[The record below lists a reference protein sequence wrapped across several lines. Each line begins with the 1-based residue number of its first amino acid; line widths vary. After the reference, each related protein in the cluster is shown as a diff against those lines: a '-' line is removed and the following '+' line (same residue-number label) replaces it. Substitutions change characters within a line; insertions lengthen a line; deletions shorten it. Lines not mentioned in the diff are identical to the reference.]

1 MAYEYGVNLKLDS
14 AKALKDIDAL
24 LAKLKEV
31 EKTAGKVKLKVSA
44 TNDIDKQQRAAL
56 KSIQKMQAEEEKLAV
71 KRQLNEQKIAQAQN
85 KTATQQ
91 RVNAQKVAQ
100 AEEKTS
106 NQRIKNAQKV
116 AREEQKA
123 NAEAMKGAS
132 EVQRANERLKQEK
145 QRTAQESIRTAR
157 QEEQLAQQTLR
168 TKQQEIALLQKILRL
183 KQQAES
189 QQQKS
194 NLTTTIGNG
203 LISAGGALTNIGR
216 LGYNVTNS
224 LREVQSTA
232 SRFVNTMLNYAER
245 VGNQLLSYAE
255 NIASSALEQYKTLET
270 AEIGFG
276 NFFSGDPKEFVRELR
291 KHAEDMPGVGAQD
304 LVQGVQY
311 VAPQAGGNSA
321 LALAGAEGVM
331 KAILYS
337 GNSPS
342 QWGANALQ
350 NIQQIASGA
359 FTYQDIKQM
368 LRAMPTITKLLAETE
383 HGKEL
388 LDNGAITTEKMK
400 AYVKKYGES
409 ALLQL
414 FAEIGEKS
422 SAADIYN
429 KYAET
434 FAGVTEHAAE
444 VMKNAWNDAME
455 KNNVYK
461 TVQNFITKVS
471 DSGMLGKIF
480 DKLGEAIGNVFD
492 WLQRNE
498 TRITSLLKDAMG
510 FLKEI
515 GQALGDVVSDLA
527 KYLGIL
533 NGDGTLNN
541 EGLRKVLRQVSDF
554 IKGVIKG
561 FGEGLKT
568 LGDIVKWVAEHLGT
582 DGWEK
587 LGHILGLIASPL
599 GKVVLMFG
607 SLFSAVTQI
616 AGNMMTLFGG
626 SLKNG
631 GLAGTAFSAAG
642 KAYSTA
648 TAGAEVGAFATKMK
662 GATAAITTFIGKVMK
677 AVAVG
682 GIIWSVTQAAGELV
696 KSLKLFGDQSETVGG
711 IVKQVGEVVAFTV
724 TGAMIGGV
732 AGGVIGC
739 LLALGKAAVD
749 AANEL
754 NEVVDK
760 HITELE
766 DERDKQVYASIMQML
781 ANSGVNTDT
790 GSEEGFYAAEKLK
803 QAIKAS
809 NGNYNYQKL
818 AETFADALNFK
829 KSAEGIVELT
839 GTDAFKNAGGTAL
852 DLDTDT
858 AKRDKI
864 AGMVKWYRLLGDSY
878 DYNLAPERIVKDY
891 LASGGY
897 STITD
902 KQYDMLMQGK
912 DEVET
917 EMSKNTIKL
926 TENIT
931 ETDKN
936 TEEMKKLTG
945 SVDVLNGT
953 IENLN
958 ENYKINNPGD
968 FFNSMGYA
976 FGTNGKYKTIQDA
989 ATGTQLDGNA
999 VSKDDIKNFLKE
1011 QAVSKAN
1018 SGDKETAAQLL
1029 VDLHFADDLNNTE
1042 LLSRLSQSYPW
1053 FIEEFKKY
1061 LEQHKAMGGLIS
1073 PIYRASGGLSQGID
1087 TVPAMLSPGE
1097 YVVKRSAVAKA
1108 GLGVLNALNHGD
1120 LGAAARSI
1128 GSRFTNSWNN
1138 SRSYA
1143 STVNNNQK
1151 TVTNNVTVNNRT
1163 RGGSLN
1169 SYWSLANRMAASF

>member
-14 AKALKDIDAL
+14 QKALEDINTL
-24 LAKLKEV
+24 LSKLKEM
-31 EKTAGKVKLKVSA
+31 EKVAGQIKLKVSA
-44 TNDIDKQQRAAL
+44 TNDIDKQQREAL
-56 KSIQKMQAEEEKLAV
+56 KTIQRMQSEENKFATQ
-71 KRQLNEQKIAQAQN
+71 RQLNENKVAQAQN

-91 RVNAQKVAQ
+91 RINAQKVAQ
-100 AEEKTS
+100 EEEKTS
-106 NQRIKNAQKV
+106 NQRIKNAQKI

-123 NAEAMKGAS
+123 NTEAEKSAY
-132 EVQRANERLKQEK
+132 EVQRANEKLRQEK
-145 QRTAQESIRTAR
+145 QKTAQESIKTAR
-157 QEEQLAQQTLR
+157 EEERLAQQTLH
-168 TKQQEIALLQKILRL
+168 TKQQEISLLQRIIRL
-183 KQQAES
+183 KQQAEA

-194 NLTTTIGNG
+194 SFSNLVGNG
-203 LISAGGALTNIGR
+203 LVSVGGALTNIGR

-224 LREVQSTA
+224 LREVQNTA
-232 SRFVNTMLNYAER
+232 SRFVSSMLNYAER
-245 VGNQLLSYAE
+245 VGSQLLSYAE

-276 NFFSGDPKEFVRELR
+276 NFFSGDPKEFVKELR

-311 VAPQAGGNSA
+311 VAPQAGGNSS

-383 HGKEL
+383 RGREL
-388 LDNGAITTEKMK
+388 LDNGAITTDKMK

-409 ALLQL
+409 ALLEL
-414 FAEIGEKS
+414 FAEIGQNS

-455 KNNVYK
+455 KNDVYK
-461 TVQNFITKVS
+461 TIQKFITRVS
-471 DSGMLGKIF
+471 DSGVLGKVF
-480 DKLGEAIGNVFD
+480 DKIGEVVGNVFD

-498 TRITSLLKDAMG
+498 TRITTLLKDAMG

-515 GQALGDVVSDLA
+515 GNAVGEVVSDLA
-527 KYLGIL
+527 KSLGIL

-541 EGLRKVLRQVSDF
+541 SGLRKVLRQVTDF
-554 IKGVIKG
+554 VKGIIKG
-561 FGEGLKT
+561 FGDGMKY
-568 LGDIVKWVAEHLGT
+568 LGNIIKWVAEHLGT
-582 DGWEK
+582 DGWER

-607 SLFSAVTQI
+607 SLFSAIMQVS
-616 AGNMMTLFGG
+616 GNMMTLFGG

-662 GATAAITTFIGKVMK
+662 GATAALTTFIGKTMK

-696 KSLKLFGDQSETVGG
+696 KALGIFGDKSETVSN
-711 IVKQVGEVVAFTV
+711 IVKRVGETVSFTV
-724 TGAMIGGV
+724 AGAMIGGV

-749 AANEL
+749 AANDLHE
-754 NEVVDK
+754 VDK
-760 HITELE
+760 QHATELRNKA
-766 DERDKQVYASIMQML
+766 DQQVYDTIMQML
-781 ANSGVNTDT
+781 ANKGVNIDT
-790 GSEEGFYAAEKLK
+790 NSEEGFYAAEKLK
-803 QAIKAS
+803 QAIQAS
-809 NGNYNYQKL
+809 NGKYDYQKL
-818 AETFADALNFK
+818 ADTFADALNFK
-829 KSAEGIVELT
+829 QTAEGLVKLT
-839 GTDAFKNAGGTAL
+839 GTEEFKNAGGTAL
-852 DLDTDT
+852 DLDKDT
-858 AKRDKI
+858 AKRDEI

-878 DYNLAPERIVKDY
+878 DYNVSNERVVKDY
-891 LASGGY
+891 LESGGY

-912 DEVET
+912 DDIET
-917 EMSKNTIKL
+917 EMSKNTTKL
-926 TENIT
+926 SANIDSTDENT
-931 ETDKN
+931 KALQGLKGAVETVN
-936 TEEMKKLTG
+936 
-945 SVDVLNGT
+945 ST
-953 IENLN
+953 IDGLNLN
-958 ENYKINNPGD
+958 SPLGSLGNL
-968 FFNSMGYA
+968 FNGGYD
-976 FGTNGKYKTIQDA
+976 TIQDA
-989 ATGTQLDGNA
+989 ATGTQIDGNA
-999 VSKDDIKNFLKE
+999 VSKNDIKKFLEEK
-1011 QAVSKAN
+1011 AIAKAN
-1018 SGDKETAAQLL
+1018 EGDKETAAQLL
-1029 VDLHFADDLNNTE
+1029 IDRHFADDINNTE
-1042 LLSRLSQSYPW
+1042 LIMRLSKKYAW
-1053 FIEEFKKY
+1053 FVEEFKKY
-1061 LEQHKAMGGLIS
+1061 LEQHKAMGGLIE
-1073 PIYRASGGLSQGID
+1073 PIFRASGGLSRGVD
-1087 TVPAMLSPGE
+1087 TVPAMLTPGE
-1097 YVVKRSAVAKA
+1097 FVVKRSAVSKA
-1108 GLGVLNALNHGD
+1108 GLGVLNAINHGD

-1128 GSRFTNSWNN
+1128 GSRLTNSWNN

>member
-106 NQRIKNAQKV
+106 NQRIKNAQKA

-255 NIASSALEQYKTLET
+255 NIASSALEQYKILET

-461 TVQNFITKVS
+461 TIQNFITRIS
-471 DSGMLGKIF
+471 DSGILNKVF
-480 DKLGEAIGNVFD
+480 DKLGDAIGNVFD

-515 GQALGDVVSDLA
+515 GQTVGSVVSDLA

-533 NGDGTLNN
+533 NGDGTINN
-541 EGLRKVLRQVSDF
+541 EGLRKVLRQVTDF
-554 IKGVIKG
+554 IKGIIKG

-568 LGDIVKWVAEHLGT
+568 LGDIIKWVAEHLGT

-616 AGNMMTLFGG
+616 AGNMMTMFGG

-642 KAYSTA
+642 AAYSKA
-648 TAGAEVGAFATKMK
+648 TVGAEVGAFATKMK
-662 GATAAITTFIGKVMK
+662 GATAALTTFIGKAMK

-682 GIIWSVTQAAGELV
+682 GIIWSVTQAAGELT
-696 KSLKLFGDQSETVGG
+696 KSLKIFGDKSDEVGD
-711 IVKQVGEVVAFTV
+711 IVKHVGEVASFTI

-732 AGGVIGC
+732 AGGVVGC
-739 LLALGKAAVD
+739 LLALGKAAID

-754 NEVVDK
+754 HEIDK
-760 HITELE
+760 QHAEEL
-766 DERDKQVYASIMQML
+766 RDKADIQVYNTIMKML
-781 ANSGVNTDT
+781 ANKGVNTDT
-790 GSEEGFYAAEKLK
+790 GTEEGYYAAEKLK
-803 QAIKAS
+803 QKIKAS
-809 NGNYNYQKL
+809 NGNYNYQAL
-818 AETFADALNFK
+818 ADEFANALRFK
-829 KSAEGIVELT
+829 KTAEALVTFT
-839 GTDAFKNAGGTAL
+839 GTDAFKNAGGAAL
-852 DLDTDT
+852 DLDKNT
-858 AKRDKI
+858 AERDKI
-864 AGMVKWYRLLGDSY
+864 AEMVKWFRLLGDSY
-878 DYNLAPERIVKDY
+878 DYNVSSERVVKDY
-891 LASGGY
+891 LDSGGY

-902 KQYDMLMQGK
+902 KQYQALIDKWKELDGSIG
-912 DEVET
+912 DETT
-917 EMSKNTIKL
+917 ELSKNIDSTDENTKALQGLKGAVEVVDSTIKGL
-926 TENIT
+926 N
-931 ETDKN
+931 
-936 TEEMKKLTG
+936 LG
-945 SVDVLNGT
+945 SPLG
-953 IENLN
+953 
-958 ENYKINNPGD
+958 
-968 FFNSMGYA
+968 SMGNL
-976 FGTNGKYKTIQDA
+976 FNGGYKTIQDA
-989 ATGTQLDGNA
+989 ATGTQLDGKA
-999 VSKDDIKNFLKE
+999 ISKDDIKNFLKE